1 MLSEFLT
8 LRLGGFHIA
17 TYDRKQSSLIAE
29 AAAVSLLRMKLYL
42 AMKSRCLM
50 VVKAQSKG
58 QGLSGIHVGSDNVR
72 RYFPKNVATIELQ
85 LDHLRIQCGLAPD
98 FWQGQPE
105 IYDPRL
111 CAWLESKH
119 MHASRNRTPVPL
131 DMVPAGNNAFRLEPV
146 SAQPS
151 VRQRMQRP
159 TAA

>member
-1 MLSEFLT
+1 
-8 LRLGGFHIA
+8 
-17 TYDRKQSSLIAE
+17 
-29 AAAVSLLRMKLYL
+29 
-42 AMKSRCLM
+42 M

-72 RYFPKNVATIELQ
+72 RYFPKTVSTIELQ

-111 CAWLESKH
+111 CAWLETKH

-131 DMVPAGNNAFRLEPV
+131 AMIPAGENAFRLQPV
-146 SAQPS
+146 SAVS
-151 VRQRMQRP
+151 LQRGKVANR

>member
-1 MLSEFLT
+1 
-8 LRLGGFHIA
+8 
-17 TYDRKQSSLIAE
+17 
-29 AAAVSLLRMKLYL
+29 
-42 AMKSRCLM
+42 M

-72 RYFPKNVATIELQ
+72 RYFPKTVSTIELQ

-111 CAWLESKH
+111 CAWLETKH

-131 DMVPAGNNAFRLEPV
+131 AMIPAGDGAFRLQPV
-146 SAQPS
+146 SADS
-151 VRQRMQRP
+151 LQRGKVPAR